1 MQFKQSIAALLSLAG
16 LATAQIVGSATLSQ
30 ETSGQ
35 ALCSS
40 TCGTNGDFI
49 GVSPDFFAAFG
60 CGTGIRITPT
70 GATSPSIAAQI
81 CFSCPGCTGEP
92 NAAAGSPPDIWE
104 GSEALSS
111 AAPPETSGQAL
122 CSSTCGTNGD
132 FIGVSPDFFA
142 AFGCGTGIR
151 ITPTGA
157 TSPSIAAQICFSC
170 PGCTGEP
177 NAAAGSPPDIWEGS
191 EALLGQLGKGTS
203 NVAVSWD
210 I

>member
-60 CGTGIRITPT
+60 CGTGIRITPS
-70 GATSPSIAAQI
+70 GASSPSIAAQI
-81 CFSCPGCTGEP
+81 CFSC
-92 NAAAGSPPDIWE
+92 S
-104 GSEALSS
+104 
-111 AAPPETSGQAL
+111 
-122 CSSTCGTNGD
+122 
-132 FIGVSPDFFA
+132 
-142 AFGCGTGIR
+142 
-151 ITPTGA
+151 
-157 TSPSIAAQICFSC
+157 
-170 PGCTGEP
+170 GCTGEP

-191 EALLGQLGKGTS
+191 EALLGQLGEGTT
-203 NVAVSWD
+203 NVAVSWN